1 MHGRQK
7 AGKAFLTLDDAHRVL
22 PPVVVQ
28 AGQTQVACL
37 ALDGRLLVFALDELK
52 RQANGGKGLTLMD
65 VDAKIPLVSVG
76 DLRPDAQSDR
86 QRPRRQTQGGR
97 PESRG
102 AAAACRQA
110 RAQGAQGR
118 RPAEGA
124 ARGGAGLSGPAA
136 STPPAGSPSPLWRQ
150 REFML
155 LWSGM
160 LVSTLGSNASA
171 IVYPLLILALTQSP
185 MAVGVATALRVV
197 PFVLLCLPVG
207 ALVNRRDRRRLMLRC
222 ELGRGLAVA
231 SLPLAMAFAP
241 VQVAHI
247 YAVMLIEGVLMVF
260 YNLAEVAA
268 LPRVVGTAQ
277 LPQAMAQNHAGFS
290 GAEIAGPAL
299 GTALY
304 SLWRGLPFVADALS
318 FLASAWTLWR
328 LQTRFDPPPRATE
341 RRDLLAEVRRRLAG
355 FEQAPRTHMAPFTG
369 LGNFVHSA
377 VPLLLIVIAKQQ
389 GASES
394 QIGLVFSLA
403 GLGGLLGAM
412 VGGVVQRRFTRAGDR
427 RHHAG
432 AGAVVPDVRAVPRA
446 FVAGCRVRTDHV
458 LRPHLQRHAAELPR
472 RTDSRWA
479 AGPRQCR
486 LPLRCAPAGAGG
498 GGAVRSADRA
508 RRHRRGAGGVCWQ
521 LWLAHPGHDGRSGRA
536 QGTAPAAGQADQHRL
551 NASPGAA
558 RECGPTLT
566 QRAP

>member
-1 MHGRQK
+1 
-7 AGKAFLTLDDAHRVL
+7 
-22 PPVVVQ
+22 
-28 AGQTQVACL
+28 
-37 ALDGRLLVFALDELK
+37 
-52 RQANGGKGLTLMD
+52 
-65 VDAKIPLVSVG
+65 
-76 DLRPDAQSDR
+76 
-86 QRPRRQTQGGR
+86 
-97 PESRG
+97 
-102 AAAACRQA
+102 
-110 RAQGAQGR
+110 
-118 RPAEGA
+118 
-124 ARGGAGLSGPAA
+124 
-136 STPPAGSPSPLWRQ
+136 
-150 REFML
+150 ML

-207 ALVNRRDRRRLMLRC
+207 ALVDRWDRRRLMLRC

-341 RRDLLAEVRRRLAG
+341 RRDLLAEVRQGLRWLWDERLV
-355 FEQAPRTHMAPFTG
+355 RHMAFITG

-412 VGGVVQRRFTRAGDR
+412 VGGVVQRRFSFGQVIVGTMLARALLFPMYALCPGPLSLGAVFGLIMFFGPIYNVTQLSYRVALIPDGLQGRVNAGYRFVAHLLVPVGAVLCGVLIERAGTGVALAVF
-427 RHHAG
+427 AG
-432 AGAVVPDVRAVPRA
+432 SYGLLTLATMANPVVRKA
-446 FVAGCRVRTDHV
+446 
-458 LRPHLQRHAAELPR
+458 PHLLP
-472 RTDSRWA
+472 
-479 AGPRQCR
+479 
-486 LPLRCAPAGAGG
+486 
-498 GGAVRSADRA
+498 
-508 RRHRRGAGGVCWQ
+508 
-521 LWLAHPGHDGRSGRA
+521 GR
-536 QGTAPAAGQADQHRL
+536 
-551 NASPGAA
+551 
-558 RECGPTLT
+558 PTSID
-566 QRAP
+566 